1 MAIRPRRLGSN
12 GFAGGCWSCQAG
24 LRVGEAK
31 ISALIA
37 ANQSKRLRACR
48 ERSLPSNMQPRT
60 PANNKSNSDE
70 SKTAD
75 YVGTPRYLCPML
87 PHLTRVCWAD
97 AMPCRL
103 ICLSAMDD
111 DAFHGRL
118 PNI

>member
-1 MAIRPRRLGSN
+1 MERTASFLKQTCRSEQGKTAIDSETE
-12 GFAGGCWSCQAG
+12 FH
-24 LRVGEAK
+24 
-31 ISALIA
+31 
-37 ANQSKRLRACR
+37 
-48 ERSLPSNMQPRT
+48 T

-87 PHLTRVCWAD
+87 PNLTRVCWAD
-97 AMPCRL
+97 MPCRL